1 MTLDEA
7 ILHCREKAEELR
19 TTAEQQWEDGKMAL
33 IDYTDCR
40 ECASEHQQLAEWLEE
55 LKDRREGHATCEF
68 CKHKFRL
75 ETERPCSLCKHNFVD
90 KFEKERSKPWQKT
103 NRKTRDQNHP

>member
-7 ILHCREKAEELR
+7 IQHCEEEVELAKKTPHIKGGLVEKCG
-19 TTAEQQWEDGKMAL
+19 Q
-33 IDYTDCR
+33 
-40 ECASEHQQLAEWLEE
+40 EHEQLAQWLKE

-90 KFEKERSKPWQKT
+90 KFEREEE
-103 NRKTRDQNHP
+103 